1 VKTSQNLLETKDFS
15 FILGGH
21 YNQKIKSGEFFFKKN
36 LNKNL
41 TKNKRLSK
49 LLAQHFYIA

>member
-1 VKTSQNLLETKDFS
+1 VKTSQNLLETKDSS

-41 TKNKRLSK
+41 TKKRKLNK
-49 LLAQHFYIA
+49 LLAQLFYIS

>member
-41 TKNKRLSK
+41 TKKKKAEL
-49 LLAQHFYIA
+49 I